1 MIDDSSMPWGGFFLA
16 AGASN
21 IGQAIMFHY
30 SGIPSLSAATV
41 LGSIGKKVPKPSSP
55 TWATVLLAGGAYC
68 YHGKS
73 INDGKPGLPWGAI
86 ATFAALKYAVAAKM
100 YKICTHPAG
109 RPGSLTAFI
118 GVTEVVWGSFFAF
131 WGAKSSG
138 LLK

>member
-68 YHGKS
+68 YVSVDWYEVEGGRRGEV
-73 INDGKPGLPWGAI
+73 IVVI
-86 ATFAALKYAVAAKM
+86 AV
-100 YKICTHPAG
+100 
-109 RPGSLTAFI
+109 
-118 GVTEVVWGSFFAF
+118 
-131 WGAKSSG
+131 
-138 LLK
+138 